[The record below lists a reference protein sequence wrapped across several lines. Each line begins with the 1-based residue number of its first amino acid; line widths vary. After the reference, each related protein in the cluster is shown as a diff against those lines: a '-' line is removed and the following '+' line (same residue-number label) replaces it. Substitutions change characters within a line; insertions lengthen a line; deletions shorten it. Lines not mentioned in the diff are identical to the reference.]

1 MMMVE
6 LHQVGHNNDYLF
18 FRLDGVSFVFY
29 YFFIDNI
36 YTGFTS
42 SLLFYHNIIRNR
54 SASNG

>member
-6 LHQVGHNNDYLF
+6 LYQVGHNNDF
-18 FRLDGVSFVFY
+18 CFSFGWSFIRFLL
-29 YFFIDNI
+29 FFIDNI

-42 SLLFYHNIIRNR
+42 SLLFYHIIRNR